1 MCLLLLIFLC
11 LVADVVPATVESRR
25 AAKFSKGDGHD
36 IHVVA
41 HNHHHRPKFAPGA
54 WKHAHATFYEGGS
67 GTFGMNI

>member
-1 MCLLLLIFLC
+1 MAYKMCLLLPIFLC
-11 LVADVVPATVESRR
+11 LVAD
-25 AAKFSKGDGHD
+25 GDGHD
-36 IHVVA
+36 IHVVS

>member
-1 MCLLLLIFLC
+1 MAYKMCLLLLIFLC
-11 LVADVVPATVESRR
+11 LVADVVPAR
-25 AAKFSKGDGHD
+25 AAKFSEGDGPD

-41 HNHHHRPKFAPGA
+41 HHHHRPKFAPGA